1 MNRLI
6 KWLAGIA
13 AVFCVLFLG
22 ITQLVLPGLLEKAGS
37 YAEKMAA
44 DYVNGTVQIGSVAQ
58 SGLTGFVVRDVT
70 VKNGKQQIIA
80 SLPETRVSLS
90 LNPLKA
96 LGGLE
101 KAVSTIDLEKPVMY
115 LEQDKEEKWS
125 FQDLLKPSQSETTPF
140 YGKANVHG
148 GTVKVKLPEGNW
160 ELGNREGEAS

>member
-1 MNRLI
+1 MNRLV
-6 KWLAGIA
+6 KGLIA
-13 AVFCVLFLG
+13 IVAVFCALFLG

-90 LNPLKA
+90 LNLLKA

-101 KAVSTIDLEKPVMY
+101 KAVSAIDLEKPVMY
-115 LEQDKEEKWS
+115 LEQD
-125 FQDLLKPSQSETTPF
+125 
-140 YGKANVHG
+140 
-148 GTVKVKLPEGNW
+148 
-160 ELGNREGEAS
+160 